1 MKCPLCANE
10 VTQVKDSRPAED
22 GAAVRR
28 RRECSNCSGRFT
40 TYERIQLR
48 VMMVVKKS
56 GDRVPFDRDKLAES
70 IFVAMRKRPFSQ
82 EQLEQ
87 LVAQIQRNLE
97 SFGEREIPSSAVG
110 EMVLEALSQL
120 DDVAFVRFAS
130 VYRNFDGTRDFAKFI
145 EGIGD

>member
-1 MKCPLCANE
+1 MKCPLCANL

-22 GAAVRR
+22 GASVRR
-28 RRECSNCSGRFT
+28 RRECSRCGGRFT

-56 GDRVPFDRDKLAES
+56 GDRVPFDRDKLAQS

-82 EQLEQ
+82 ESLEH
-87 LVAQIQRNLE
+87 LVAGIQRDLENL
-97 SFGEREIPSSAVG
+97 GEREIPTSVVG
-110 EMVLEALSQL
+110 EMVMNALSGL

-130 VYRNFDGTRDFAKFI
+130 VYRNFHDARDFAQFI
-145 EGIGD
+145 DRIDD